1 MLCGSI
7 SATIL
12 NAPLFLYAGRQF
24 MVKVFLCFLMYSA
37 RCSCLFPFAKIY
49 GKSISFFADL
59 YLGQDI
65 NLKKHITYTFIL
77 TVVCHQLLAQPVN
90 YRFINFGPKDG
101 LADKFIYSAAQD
113 KQGYMWFGTGTGLY
127 RYDGI
132 NFKSFSSNA
141 DKTGHTISNVLQSV
155 FADKNGN
162 LWLGSLNDLQWYNP
176 AINRFWRPDEKAVP
190 VKKLTTAYILNF
202 YQDASGDIWI
212 STSKDYFFRFQS
224 KDSSFVHY
232 KNIFPATAS
241 AATFKILVAGNQ
253 FFAVHAEGL
262 YRFSSPDQQSIFYP
276 FPFPDDAFA
285 NATVSSE
292 GVLISTYVHGVY
304 VFNPQTKQFAASR
317 YNNEE
322 LKAANIFCAVEKDGQ
337 LWAGSYPLFRVDGN
351 KTTTVFENKRQNEFE
366 LAANKIGNLFF
377 DRENNLWICS
387 YNGLSMM
394 PWQNQQIQQ
403 VVLNDL
409 NTGNGIEPTGV
420 YEVPGTDDLLIS
432 NSTSSGL
439 GYYDAAAKTFSVI
452 MNPVEKNKDSKRI
465 MSVIQTESSGLF
477 ASDDMNFFKVDVKA
491 KRLIPYP
498 LKDQNGQP
506 VINAGRNVTDH
517 SGNVY
522 IGSVNNGFYTWNTQ
536 SNILTHFNKTVADD
550 SADIRT
556 DNSLYP
562 CLADSK
568 QHIWFTS
575 ATGVYRYN
583 PVQKKWDHYA
593 GMENS
598 AVPAMTSTNFI
609 AEDKQGHYWI
619 TTINNGLYELYFD
632 GEKEILSN
640 YNKNSG
646 IGLPSDYCMK
656 IKPDKK
662 ENILWLTTINGL
674 HRFDPAGKKILS
686 TISFQNGLSADGSG
700 YTFTIT
706 NNNILAILFYG
717 NMNLIDLNN
726 YRFNKT
732 APEIVFNS
740 VKVFDREYA
749 GLLENNSSLRL
760 SSKENFLQFDFA
772 AISFNNSNQNQY
784 AWQLE
789 GADKG
794 WIYSGSRNVV
804 SYSGLKSGSYT
815 FRVKGANNDGRWG
828 EERKIKLFIKPP
840 FYATWWFM
848 AVAILFFSGI
858 IFGWNRYRI
867 QQTRKEE
874 KLKASFQQQIAETEM
889 KALRAQM
896 NPHFIFNS
904 LNSIQKYI
912 LKNEHFEAS
921 QYLTKF
927 SRLIRLILDHS
938 NQNSIALSSELELL
952 KLYVEMES
960 LRFDNKFDYKIIPG
974 ENLLPDT
981 VEIPS
986 MLIQPYVENAIW
998 HGLLHKET
1006 RGVLTITFERHN
1018 ENKLTVTIADD
1029 GIGREK
1035 AAELKS
1041 KQVLK
1046 KKSYG
1051 MQITEDRIAIINR
1064 IQNINATSEIIDL
1077 KDKAGNAAGTKV
1089 LLEIPLKPLT
1099 I

>member
-1 MLCGSI
+1 LQRFI
-7 SATIL
+7 AK
-12 NAPLFLYAGRQF
+12 AFLFLQI
-24 MVKVFLCFLMYSA
+24 C
-37 RCSCLFPFAKIY
+37 I
-49 GKSISFFADL
+49 
-59 YLGQDI
+59 LGQDI
-65 NLKKHITYTFIL
+65 NLKKQLLYIFIL
-77 TVVCHQLLAQPVN
+77 TAACYQLQAQSIN

-127 RYDGI
+127 RYDGVA
-132 NFKSFSSNA
+132 FKSFRSSA
-141 DKTGHTISNVLQSV
+141 DKSGHTISNVLQAV
-155 FADKNGN
+155 FADKTGN
-162 LWLGSLNDLQWYNP
+162 IWLGSLNDLQWYDP
-176 AINRFWRPDEKAVP
+176 AKNKFWRPAEKSEV
-190 VKKLTTAYILNF
+190 VKKLIPAYISNF
-202 YQDASGDIWI
+202 YQNVSGDVWI
-212 STSKDYFFRFQS
+212 STSKDYFFCFQS

-232 KNIFPATAS
+232 KNIFPASAS
-241 AATFKILVAGNQ
+241 AATIKILERDNKL
-253 FFAVHAEGL
+253 FAVHSEGL
-262 YRFSSPDQQSIFYP
+262 YGFSSPDQQAVFYSLP
-276 FPFPDDAFA
+276 FADDAIA

-292 GVLISTYVHGVY
+292 GILISTYTHGVY
-304 VFNPQTKQFAASR
+304 VFNPQTKQFTASR
-317 YNNEE
+317 YNNEK
-322 LKAANIFCAVEKDGQ
+322 LKAANIFCAVEKNGQ
-337 LWAGSYPLFRVDGN
+337 LWAGSYPLFRVDGD
-351 KTTTVFENKRQNEFE
+351 KTTMIFENKRQNEFE
-366 LAANKIGNLFF
+366 LSANKTGNLFF

-403 VVLNDL
+403 VALKDL
-409 NTGNGIEPTGV
+409 STSNAIEPTGV
-420 YEVPGTDDLLIS
+420 YEIFETSDLLIS
-432 NSTSSGL
+432 NTSSIGL
-439 GYYDAAAKTFSVI
+439 GYYDAASKTFSI
-452 MNPVEKNKDSKRI
+452 IPNPVEKNKDNKRI
-465 MSVIQTESSGLF
+465 ISVIQTVGGDMY
-477 ASDDMNFFKVDVKA
+477 ASDDKNFFRVDIKA
-491 KRLIPYP
+491 KKLLPFP
-498 LKDQNGQP
+498 LKDQNDKP
-506 VINAGRNVTDH
+506 IINAGRNVADNN
-517 SGNVY
+517 GNIY
-522 IGSVNNGFYTWNTQ
+522 IGSANNGFYTWNTQ
-536 SNILTHFNKTVADD
+536 NNSLIHYDKTIADD
-550 SADIRT
+550 SADIKT

-562 CLADSK
+562 CFTDSK
-568 QHIWFTS
+568 QDIWFTS
-575 ATGVYRYN
+575 ATGVYRFN
-583 PVQKKWDHYA
+583 VAQKKWGHYA
-593 GMENS
+593 GKENS
-598 AVPAMTSTNFI
+598 SVPPMSATNFI
-609 AEDKQGHYWI
+609 AEDKQGHYWV

-632 GEKEILSN
+632 GGKEILNN

-646 IGLPSDYCMK
+646 VGLPSDYCIK

-662 ENILWLTTINGL
+662 ENILWLTSINGL
-674 HRFDPAGKKILS
+674 HRFDPVNKKILS
-686 TISFQNGLSADGSG
+686 TISFQNGLSADGGG
-700 YTFTIT
+700 YSFNIT
-706 NNNILAILFYG
+706 NDNTLAILFYG
-717 NMNLIDLNN
+717 NMDLIDLNS

-740 VKVFDREYA
+740 VKVFDRECV

-760 SSKENFLQFDFA
+760 SNKENFLQFEFA
-772 AISFNNSNQNQY
+772 APSFNNSNQNQY
-784 AWQLE
+784 AYQLT
-789 GADKG
+789 GADKD
-794 WIYSGSRNVV
+794 WIYSGNRNSVT
-804 SYSGLKSGSYT
+804 YSGLKSGSYT
-815 FRVKGANNDGRWG
+815 FRVKAANNDGAWG
-828 EERKIKLFIKPP
+828 KERIIKIFIKPP
-840 FYATWWFM
+840 FYATWWFI
-848 AVAILFFSGI
+848 AAAILFFSVI

-867 QQTRKEE
+867 KQTRKEE

-938 NQNSIALSSELELL
+938 NQNSILLSSELELL

-960 LRFDNKFDYKIIPG
+960 LRFDNKFDYKIITG

-998 HGLLHKET
+998 HGLLHKES
-1006 RGVLTITFERHN
+1006 RGVLTITFERYD
-1018 ENKLTVTIADD
+1018 ENKLTVTIVDD

-1077 KDKAGNAAGTKV
+1077 KDRNGNAAGTKV
-1089 LLEIPLKPLT
+1089 LLVIPLKPLT